1 MIYYFCKLT
10 FQAMIFAIDAGN
22 TRTKLA
28 IFEQNSIKKQVTFDN
43 EDLEKKILLFFSD
56 YPRSPRV
63 ILSSVINIDPAVMLW
78 LKENTELL
86 VIDQLSHMPF
96 ANNYKT
102 PTTLGVDRMVLAA
115 GATILYPKTNKL
127 IIDAGTCITFDFV
140 DAQDKYQG
148 GAISPGFNLRF
159 KSLNDYTAKLPL
171 VKLDNNHN
179 LIGNDTQSAIQSG
192 VINGVIAEIDGIID
206 QYKTDYQDLTI
217 ILTGGDTLFLAK
229 RLKNIIF
236 ANSTFLL
243 ESLNLLYQYTIEN
256 GKKNIS

>member
-10 FQAMIFAIDAGN
+10 FQAMIFTIDAGN

-56 YPRSPRV
+56 YPPLPRV

-78 LKENTELL
+78 LKENTDLL
-86 VIDQLSHMPF
+86 VIDQHSHMPF

-102 PTTLGVDRMVLAA
+102 PTTLGIDRMVLAA
-115 GATILYPKTNKL
+115 GATILYPKSNKL
-127 IIDAGTCITFDFV
+127 IIDAGTCITFDFI
-140 DAQDKYQG
+140 DAQNKYQG

-171 VKLDNNHN
+171 VQLDNTHN

-206 QYKTDYQDLTI
+206 QYKSDYQHLTI